1 MPTHAQPEPLV
12 TVGIPVRTGGM
23 LLERAVR
30 SVLEQTHS
38 NLQVVIG
45 DNATDPV
52 TARRLAALALQDRR
66 VTILRSEAPI
76 TAIRNF
82 SRLFEAA
89 RGEYFCWAADDDLR
103 APNYVATLVGALE
116 ANPDASLAFSDLALI
131 DASGALDRARP
142 QPHDFETT
150 GLSVEHSLE
159 KQAFCPPYHVYGLIR
174 TNALRGY
181 PWYEPDMAADWP
193 LIAWLAV
200 RGSFVYRPGTT
211 FYYQDAP
218 KTELQKSRA
227 NSLRGL
233 RPFQGVRMAWA
244 CADSAVR
251 AARPGRSLG
260 RSQLLVRYYLWHGRG
275 LKHLLLWRSPAV
287 LRQAWWWL
295 RRRRKPGQQS
305 G

>member
-1 MPTHAQPEPLV
+1 MPTLAQTEPLV
-12 TVGIPVRTGGM
+12 TVGIPVRTGGG

-52 TARRLAALALQDRR
+52 TAGRLAALALHEDR
-66 VTILRSEAPI
+66 VTMLRSETPL

-89 RGEYFCWAADDDLR
+89 RGKYFCWAADDDLR
-103 APNYVATLVGALE
+103 APNYIATLVAALE
-116 ANPDASLAFSDLALI
+116 ADPDASLAFSDLALI
-131 DASGALDRARP
+131 DASGGLDRARP
-142 QPHDFETT
+142 QPHDFATA
-150 GLSVEHSLE
+150 GLTIEQRLK

-193 LIAWLAV
+193 LIAWLAA
-200 RGSFVYRPGTT
+200 RGSFVYRPGTI

-218 KTELQKSRA
+218 KTELQKSWA
-227 NSLRGL
+227 NSLRRL
-233 RPFQGVRMAWA
+233 RPFQGARMAWV
-244 CADSAVR
+244 CASAAFK
-251 AARPGRSLG
+251 AALPERPLTRVGLV
-260 RSQLLVRYYLWHGRG
+260 VRYYLWHGRG
-275 LKHLLLWRSPAV
+275 WKHLLLWRSPA
-287 LRQAWWWL
+287 AL
-295 RRRRKPGQQS
+295 RRSWWRLRGRSPQ
-305 G
+305 